1 MARII
6 ETFNQRKIEKEQSA
20 VEFIETE
27 LRKLN
32 ISTDSGTSVS
42 VIRIL
47 EQAKAMEKEQITNA
61 FGEGIISAISFTKMN
76 GNEYY
81 NKTFKSE

>member
-1 MARII
+1 M
-6 ETFNQRKIEKEQSA
+6 ENNKQTA

-47 EQAKAMEKEQITNA
+47 EQAKEMHKQQILNA
-61 FGEGIISAISFTKMN
+61 FRN
-76 GNEYY
+76 GYILEDIKLAEDYY
-81 NKTFKSE
+81 IETYEKDTNN

>member
-1 MARII
+1 M
-6 ETFNQRKIEKEQSA
+6 EQTA

-47 EQAKAMEKEQITNA
+47 EQAKQMQDEQMQLIWNNA
-61 FGEGIISAISFTKMN
+61 IDAVQKDKWHS
-76 GNEYY
+76 YY
-81 NKTFKSE
+81 EFYNNNFKSE